1 MEYIT
6 IDTAIIESNS
16 EQLVIINSAYRIGL
30 VFKLPVVLTKAFFTS
45 IRVTV
50 RSVLIRFK
58 TTFIKID
65 NWPVIKLELR

>member
-6 IDTAIIESNS
+6 INTAIIESNS
-16 EQLVIINSAYRIGL
+16 EQLAIVNSAYSIGL

-50 RSVLIRFK
+50 RSVLMRFK
-58 TTFIKID
+58 TPFIKI
-65 NWPVIKLELR
+65 NNRLIINLKLR